1 MTGPML
7 EPGVSI
13 EERILR
19 WQRLYDAEL
28 RKSGINT
35 KTQNI
40 SDKIDELKKS
50 ATEPATE
57 PATSPLV
64 SGVVT
69 TSPSVP
75 FQERYKAIAKELNER
90 ITRREIA
97 DLTAEQLQEFKDD
110 NERLA
115 ALGEPLKLLPEVEE
129 VEITW
134 EDVRTWAAETSDHAA
149 KTLISMGWEDS
160 DRFRAEIADEVLSGL
175 VLPTEEDDAG
185 NITVIEDW
193 KDTTRFESNIIN
205 LMMADNPGRAIILN
219 QLVEANERAFAFP
232 AEITKEQQLRAIS
245 QSMEN
250 NGNVS
255 NGFNNAVRGIGAF
268 TAEDELAA
276 AQWESSLDV
285 VNDEGRTVLQEHL
298 RAASGPVTNR
308 DDLAGTL
315 QSESARLLRGKSDW
329 ELRESDSIFGNFGM
343 PADIGVTGTQAIQ
356 DRLQRDTA
364 GFITEASIKAAIRE
378 SLGAAG
384 IPFREGD
391 FPDTEEGKK
400 DFKAAK
406 RIYDQFVNSILDGVT
421 ASREGLDDMQLASAI
436 ATYIEQGT
444 DQFVEATTVQR
455 QNNDIEAERVQAVK
469 DAAEAAQDA
478 KDAAEALANL
488 AGDKSA
494 SDEALKDAIHE
505 ADPTADIS
513 RLLPDDVDRFRR
525 DIQRGIPPTTLGVQ
539 SATERFERDEQ
550 AKEDA
555 EAAAD
560 AAAAQAE
567 LDRVE
572 AAEAVAAGRFA
583 ISDGEILRALEEAEI
598 GNVGDT
604 GDYQQFLRSL
614 IPEIRDN
621 LESVRRLDPTATL
634 DVKALLTGRGPE
646 DIGVT
651 GQFDTGIEG
660 ILSDIE
666 GFQTE
671 EEFTAE
677 KLRVASPDDALR
689 IRQDLDKIQEEE
701 RLRDESRLPQLS
713 VPFQTD
719 DDPNIFGD
727 EQIGADLLPPG
738 VPGLPTLD
746 DTGVISSSALDAQRE
761 KALQLEIP
769 DFGEIQ
775 DLVANLSG
783 GNPELQRFIFENL
796 DLDAIKKTGRDE
808 AARRRQEA
816 FEHAARLSETPEPFV
831 MPDISRLSPDQ
842 IARLEAQ
849 REQRSKTPVLTGPQ
863 SARFA
868 DRPLPKVKF
877 APLVEEQ
884 LPELT
889 RRFEESPAQ
898 VAIRQREI
906 EAEEQEKKRE
916 AEAED
921 VRRQSRA
928 LRRGRTVFSRG

>member
-1 MTGPML
+1 ML

-50 ATEPATE
+50 ATEPAT
-57 PATSPLV
+57 SPLV

-97 DLTAEQLQEFKDD
+97 DLTAEQLLEFKEE
-110 NERLA
+110 NERLFE
-115 ALGEPLKLLPEVEE
+115 LGEPLKQPDEAKE

-149 KTLISMGWEDS
+149 KTLISMGWIDS
-160 DRFRAEIADEVLSGL
+160 DRFRAEIAKEVLSGL

-193 KDTTRFESNIIN
+193 KDTTRFESDIIN

-232 AEITKEQQLRAIS
+232 AEITKEQQRIS
-245 QSMEN
+245 ISKSMEN

-255 NGFNNAVRGIGAF
+255 TGFHNAVRGIGGF
-268 TAEDELAA
+268 TAEDDRAA
-276 AQWESSLDV
+276 TEWIASLSMI
-285 VNDEGRTVLQEHL
+285 NDEGRTVLQEHL
-298 RAASGPVTNR
+298 RAASGHVTNR
-308 DDLAGTL
+308 GDLAGQL

-343 PADIGVTGTQAIQ
+343 PADVGVTGTQAIQ

-436 ATYIEQGT
+436 ATYIDQGT
-444 DQFVEATTVQR
+444 EQFVEATTVQR
-455 QNNDIEAERVQAVK
+455 QNNDIEVERVQSVK
-469 DAAEAAQDA
+469 DA
-478 KDAAEALANL
+478 
-488 AGDKSA
+488 
-494 SDEALKDAIHE
+494 
-505 ADPTADIS
+505 
-513 RLLPDDVDRFRR
+513 
-525 DIQRGIPPTTLGVQ
+525 
-539 SATERFERDEQ
+539 
-550 AKEDA
+550 A

-560 AAAAQAE
+560 AAADAKDAADLAEKVRTEATPQAKALADILAE
-567 LDRVE
+567 FRPGFSPDDLTPSDLSTLTSRVARGDDITPRDLAAAVTRSNQARVTKE
-572 AAEAVAAGRFA
+572 RAEAAKAAAEARAQADQIAVQTAADA
-583 ISDGEILRALEEAEI
+583 ISQVNVLRALETAGYGTSGGTTEYDQFI
-598 GNVGDT
+598 R
-604 GDYQQFLRSL
+604 QFLPRIINQLDL
-614 IPEIRDN
+614 IREQN
-621 LESVRRLDPTATL
+621 PTVTL
-634 DVKALLTGRGPE
+634 DVVALLKGNK
-646 DIGVT
+646 DIWIDGELGT
-651 GQFDTGIEG
+651 SEG
-660 ILSDIE
+660 ILADIE
-666 GFQTE
+666 GFQTPK
-671 EEFTAE
+671 EFTAE

-689 IRQDLDKIQEEE
+689 IRQDLDKIKEEE
-701 RLRDESRLPQLS
+701 RLSDESRLPQLP
-713 VPFQTD
+713 VPFQTEEG
-719 DDPNIFGD
+719 PSIFGE

-746 DTGVISSSALDAQRE
+746 DTGVISASALDAQRE

-775 DLVANLSG
+775 DLVAKLSG
-783 GNPELQRFIFENL
+783 GNPELQQFIFQNL
-796 DLDAIKKTGRDE
+796 DLDAIKKSGRDE
-808 AARRRQEA
+808 AERRRQEA
-816 FEHAARLSETPEPFV
+816 FEDAARLSETPEPFE
-831 MPDISRLSPDQ
+831 MPDTSRLSPDQ
-842 IARLEAQ
+842 IAQLEAQ
-849 REQRSKTPVLTGPQ
+849 SEQRSTTPVLTGAQ

-889 RRFEESPAQ
+889 RRFEQSPAQ
-898 VAIRQREI
+898 VASRQREI
-906 EAEEQEKKRE
+906 EVEEQEKKRE
-916 AEAED
+916 AKALST
-921 VRRQSRA
+921 RRQSRA
-928 LRRGRTVFSRG
+928 LRGRRTVFSRG